1 MREVHT
7 LRSNHADKRIAHF
20 HAHIITELK
29 ESVQKEDVLVVG
41 MALNPHVRK
50 VRNLLK
56 TNNINYTYKEVGGYF
71 SQWKKRLAIKMW
83 SGWPTFPQ
91 VFVRGRL
98 IGGASDTALA
108 LQQGDL
114 QTWLKDE

>member
-7 LRSNHADKRIAHF
+7 LRSNNADECIARFHADT
-20 HAHIITELK
+20 ITELK
-29 ESVQKEDVLVVG
+29 ESVQRKDVLVIG

-50 VRNLLK
+50 VRTLLE
-56 TNNINYTYKEVGGYF
+56 TNNIDYTYKEVGGYF

-83 SGWPTFPQ
+83 SGWPTFPE
-91 VFVRGRL
+91 VFIRGRL

-114 QTWLKDE
+114 HTWLKDE